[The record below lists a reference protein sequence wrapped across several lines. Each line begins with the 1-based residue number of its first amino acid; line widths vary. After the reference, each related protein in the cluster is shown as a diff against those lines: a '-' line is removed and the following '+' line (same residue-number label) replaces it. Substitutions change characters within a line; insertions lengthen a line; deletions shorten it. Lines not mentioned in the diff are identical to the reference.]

1 MNCFRDGR
9 FQQGDELVN
18 VAGSSLRGVSME
30 EARRLLRSCSGDVDI
45 ILARPATATNGD
57 QTGEQLQYS
66 EQSECLLG
74 PVLSHFKIY
83 ENPSTGEAFK

>member
-1 MNCFRDGR
+1 MQNRQKTNKIGKDLIVNCCRDGR

-30 EARRLLRSCSGDVDI
+30 EARRLPRSCSGDVDI

-57 QTGEQLQYS
+57 QTGDHRQYS
-66 EQSECLLG
+66 TRA
-74 PVLSHFKIY
+74 I
-83 ENPSTGEAFK
+83 

>member
-1 MNCFRDGR
+1 M
-9 FQQGDELVN
+9 N

-57 QTGEQLQYS
+57 QTGDHRQYS
-66 EQSECLLG
+66 TRA
-74 PVLSHFKIY
+74 I
-83 ENPSTGEAFK
+83 

>member
-57 QTGEQLQYS
+57 QTGEQRQYS
-66 EQSECLLG
+66 Q
-74 PVLSHFKIY
+74 
-83 ENPSTGEAFK
+83 